1 MEKRLLILSSEFPPG
16 PGGIGTHAF
25 FMAEHLSQ
33 NGMQVLVITPQDYV
47 DAEKLQIF
55 NKKQNFQI
63 VTLRNVIGI
72 TLKAYSHIKIIN
84 RWIQEWSPNVL
95 LATGARSAWIL
106 SILSKKFKLPWI
118 AIGHGTEFGGNK
130 WNWRSLLTRWA
141 FNHADGVICV
151 SNYTKGVMN
160 THGITPKKTT
170 VIPNGANSAFFAKK
184 AQADRSLFFRETECQ
199 EKILSLLTVGN
210 VTDRKG
216 QEVVIRAMPE
226 VLARNPNVH
235 YFMVGMPTIRV
246 KLDKIARDLGIED
259 HIHFLGQLENEQ
271 LLRAYQDCDIFI
283 MTSRKLA
290 NGDVEG
296 FGIAVIEAAL
306 CGKPAIVSNGS
317 GLTEAVIN
325 GRTGICVHENNPQ
338 ETAEAILQ
346 LTTNTELLLKLGEN
360 AYTRAQKEL
369 TWHAIGMK
377 YLEFINEFSRNPK

>member
-1 MEKRLLILSSEFPPG
+1 MRVLILSREFPPG

-25 FMAEHLSQ
+25 FMANQFSQ
-33 NGMQVLVITPQDYV
+33 NGMQVLVITPQDHA
-47 DAEKLQIF
+47 DIEQLQAY
-55 NKKQNFQI
+55 NKEQNFHI
-63 VTLRNVIGI
+63 VTLRDDMG
-72 TLKAYSHIKIIN
+72 LLHKALSHVKIIN
-84 RWIQEWSPNVL
+84 RWIQEWSPDVL
-95 LATGARSAWIL
+95 LATGSRSAWIL

-160 THGITPKKTT
+160 AHGIIPKKTA
-170 VIPNGANSAFFAKK
+170 VIPNGANSDFFVKK
-184 AQADRSLFFRETECQ
+184 AQAEPSHFFKGTEFQ
-199 EKILSLLTVGN
+199 ENILSLLTVGN

-226 VLARNPNVH
+226 VLARYPNVH
-235 YFMVGMPTIRV
+235 YFMVGMPTIRA
-246 KLDKIARDLGIED
+246 KLEQIARDLGIED

-271 LLRAYQDCDIFI
+271 LLKAYQDCDIFI

-290 NGDVEG
+290 NGDFEG

-317 GLTEAVIN
+317 GLTEAVID
-325 GRTGICVHENNPQ
+325 GQTGIYVQENDPH
-338 ETAEAILQ
+338 ETAGAIIQ
-346 LTTNTELLLKLGEN
+346 LTTDADLRMYLGEN
-360 AYTRAQKEL
+360 AYARAQQEL
-369 TWHAIGMK
+369 TWHMIGEK
-377 YLEFINEFSRNPK
+377 YLEFVNQIGINPT